1 MKAERNGRRGV
12 AQVFSLLFRR
22 LAACATPPCAPVVFT
37 LAAAL
42 LAGCA
47 VGPDYER
54 PALDTP
60 DGFRRA
66 ESDPSSGG
74 GTNSFADLVPV
85 QVFGDPVLHAYI
97 AEALTNN
104 WDIKIAA
111 ARVLQAQA
119 SARVVRSQF
128 YPSVAVGGDLVTARS
143 SQEGPSA
150 PPAGSDPEVTFGNA
164 FASMSTYEVDLWGRI
179 RRASEAA
186 RARLLATE
194 AAQETVRQTLVSQ
207 VAAAYLLLLQLDYEL
222 EISRRTYAVRTNSL
236 MLTTARQEGGVA
248 SMQDVVQARVL
259 VDTADAATVDVLR
272 RREQTENLLALLLG
286 RNPGSL
292 GRGLPLREQPMLADL
307 PAGLPA
313 DLLARRPDIRAA
325 EEQLVAANASV
336 GEARAAFFPQ
346 LSLTGMFGFQSVSL
360 GDLFTSPAQ
369 VWQFGPS
376 LTFPIFTGGRLQGQ
390 YQFAKARFEEAVA
403 LYQQTVQ
410 AAFRDVSDA
419 LVQYQRTREFTVRQE
434 RVTQSR
440 REGAELANIRY
451 DGGVTSYLEV
461 LYSEEELFTAELNL
475 ARALGDEQ
483 LSLVQLYRALGGGWT
498 VPAPELAAAPAANP

>member
-1 MKAERNGRRGV
+1 MQAGGHRGGTGRWFLP
-12 AQVFSLLFRR
+12 A
-22 LAACATPPCAPVVFT
+22 LA
-37 LAAAL
+37 LAL
-42 LAGCA
+42 LGGCA
-47 VGPDYER
+47 VGPDYAR
-54 PALDTP
+54 PALETP
-60 DGFRRA
+60 AEFRRA
-66 ESDPSSGG
+66 ASDPTAAG
-74 GTNSFADLVPV
+74 GTKSLADLAPA
-85 QVFGDPVLHAYI
+85 QVFGDPVLQGYI

-128 YPSVAVGGDLVTARS
+128 YPSVAVGGDLVTARTS
-143 SQEGPSA
+143 EEGPSA
-150 PPAGSDPEVTFGNA
+150 PPPGTDPEVTFGNA
-164 FASMSTYEVDLWGRI
+164 FASMSTYEVDLWGRV

-194 AAQETVRQTLVSQ
+194 AAEQAVRQTLVSQ

-222 EISRRTYAVRTNSL
+222 EISQRTYAVRTNSL
-236 MLTTARQEGGVA
+236 LLTTLRQEGGVA

-272 RREQTENLLALLLG
+272 RREQAENLLALLLG

-292 GRGLPLREQPMLADL
+292 ERGLPLREQPKIAEV
-307 PAGLPA
+307 PAGLPSE
-313 DLLARRPDIRAA
+313 LLARRPDIRAA

-346 LSLTGMFGFQSVSL
+346 LSLTGLFGFQSVSL
-360 GDLFTSPAQ
+360 GSLFSSPAQ
-369 VWQFGPS
+369 MWQFGPS
-376 LTFPIFTGGRLQGQ
+376 LTFPLFTGGRLQGQ
-390 YQFAKARFEEAVA
+390 YQLAKARFDEAVA
-403 LYQQTVQ
+403 TYQQTVQ

-440 REGAELANIRY
+440 REGARLANIRY

-475 ARALGDEQ
+475 ARALGEEL

-498 VPAPELAAAPAANP
+498 VPATAPATNP